1 MESHQDNARRLEMGR
16 RLIAEQRKRIERQRR
31 LVSDLEARGRHDRV
45 LRDASV
51 HLRQMIRNLDL
62 MLVKFQRIEDRRTG

>member
-1 MESHQDNARRLEMGR
+1 MESHKDNASRLEMGR

-45 LRDASV
+45 LREASV

-62 MLVKFQRIEDRRTG
+62 MLVKFQRIEGRRTG